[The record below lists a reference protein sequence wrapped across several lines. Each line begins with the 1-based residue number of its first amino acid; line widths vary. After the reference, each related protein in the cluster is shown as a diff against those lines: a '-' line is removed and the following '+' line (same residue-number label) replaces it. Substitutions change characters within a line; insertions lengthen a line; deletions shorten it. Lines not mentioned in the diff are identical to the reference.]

1 MDDLDYLAD
10 VRTDGV
16 EGGSI
21 RDNVHT
27 VCIMFVRGW
36 LVRSIVEL
44 SSAFDSH
51 TDSVQMSGLLAR
63 APGFAFFLRSPEL
76 TFGLCRKKG
85 EAGGGRDY

>member
-1 MDDLDYLAD
+1 MILWT
-10 VRTDGV
+10 VSVDGT
-16 EGGSI
+16 GHRGPI

-27 VCIMFVRGW
+27 VCVMFVRGW

-51 TDSVQMSGLLAR
+51 TDSVHMSGLLAR

-85 EAGGGRDY
+85 EAGGGQGV